1 MEKAPAEPLL
11 DHAANERANGAESRR
26 LRGGRQPKEHGPE
39 NYIIRA
45 SFSQERLDYDAQT
58 ATVVY
63 KGKDGSR
70 QKSFDA
76 PELAAA
82 PFDDWPAPSA
92 DDYLTDP
99 LYPFEM

>member
-1 MEKAPAEPLL
+1 
-11 DHAANERANGAESRR
+11 
-26 LRGGRQPKEHGPE
+26 
-39 NYIIRA
+39 
-45 SFSQERLDYDAQT
+45 
-58 ATVVY
+58 VVY